1 VHSFLSLAKQGDY
14 TGTSCHRLA
23 VEGLQ
28 MPQCGDPT
36 GTGTS
41 GPGYSFKDEIFHDQR
56 GRGHQRQPVTFA
68 EVVVGP

>member
-1 VHSFLSLAKQGDY
+1 
-14 TGTSCHRLA
+14 
-23 VEGLQ
+23 

-36 GTGTS
+36 GTDTS